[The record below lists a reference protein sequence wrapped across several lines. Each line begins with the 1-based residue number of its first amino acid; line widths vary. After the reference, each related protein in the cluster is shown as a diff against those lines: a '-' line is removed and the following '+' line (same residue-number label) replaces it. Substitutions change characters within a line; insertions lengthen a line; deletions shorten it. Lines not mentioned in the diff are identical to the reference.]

1 MKPHHPR
8 KSHPP
13 RDRARTD
20 WGPVARWYDDLV
32 GDAGSEYQREV
43 VLPGT
48 LRLLDAKPGERVL
61 DIACG
66 QGVLCRLLH
75 ERGVQVVGVD
85 AAAELIK
92 LARERSASAIPYWV
106 GDARELDRI
115 AALQA

>member
-1 MKPHHPR
+1 MKSREDRLRRRAKPHAGRPVGR
-8 KSHPP
+8 P
-13 RDRARTD
+13 TD
-20 WGPVARWYDDLV
+20 WGGVAQWYGQLV
-32 GDAGSEYQREV
+32 GDEGSEYQREV
-43 VLPGT
+43 ALPGT

-92 LARERSASAIPYWV
+92 LARERSASAIPYW
-106 GDARELDRI
+106 
-115 AALQA
+115 